1 MESGSLVTLRPSFWY
16 VTTRGRVFVRVNPR
30 YRMCLAESKEKM
42 WIYSSCRVREQKR
55 KLSCRHSELGAVK
68 VKKKRQEIRTSSLFS
83 LFLFSG
89 KGKRK
94 THSSF
99 FLSTATILFL
109 NNSLKTSTCW
119 DESQDSPLSIS
130 CLFHCYQHLLCSPYF

>member
-1 MESGSLVTLRPSFWY
+1 M
-16 VTTRGRVFVRVNPR
+16 
-30 YRMCLAESKEKM
+30 
-42 WIYSSCRVREQKR
+42 
-55 KLSCRHSELGAVK
+55 
-68 VKKKRQEIRTSSLFS
+68 KKKKTRNQNQLTVFFIFVLR
-83 LFLFSG
+83 

-119 DESQDSPLSIS
+119 DESQDSPLSVS
-130 CLFHCYQHLLCSPYF
+130 CLFHCYQYLLCSPYF